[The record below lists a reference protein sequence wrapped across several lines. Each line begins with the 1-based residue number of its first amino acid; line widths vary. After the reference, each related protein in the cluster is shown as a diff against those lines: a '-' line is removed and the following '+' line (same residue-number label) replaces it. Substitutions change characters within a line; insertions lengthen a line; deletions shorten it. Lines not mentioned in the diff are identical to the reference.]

1 MRELEENGN
10 IKLLEAQSSSLT
22 DFKCALQDSFRVAA
36 EADFGHPLDEPIPS
50 DDDIEQSFNTTG
62 AVTYWIM
69 ANDQRVGGAV
79 VVIDQMSGRNS
90 LSFFFIATSQQSRG
104 LGLKAWNAIEK
115 EFPLTKVW
123 ETVTPYFE
131 KRNIH
136 FYVNRC
142 GFKIV
147 DFYNKYLPDP
157 HQDSL
162 RFHDMGDDDEM
173 FRFEKIMENAGARK
187 REAQPGSCPRALR
200 SLDAAR

>member
-10 IKLLEAQSSSLT
+10 IKLLEAEPSSLNE
-22 DFKCALQDSFRVAA
+22 FKCALQDSFRVAA
-36 EADFGHPLDEPIPS
+36 EADFGRPLDEPIPS
-50 DDDIEQSFNTTG
+50 DEDIEKSFNTTG
-62 AVTYWIM
+62 AVIYWIM
-69 ANDQRVGGAV
+69 ADGHRVGGAV
-79 VVIDQMSGRNS
+79 VVIDQLSGRNS

-104 LGLKAWNAIEK
+104 LGLKAWKAIEK

-147 DFYNKYLPDP
+147 EFYNKYRPDP
-157 HQDSL
+157 HQDS
-162 RFHDMGDDDEM
+162 RRTHDEGNDEEM
-173 FRFEKIMENAGARK
+173 FRFEKIMDNAGGK
-187 REAQPGSCPRALR
+187 REV
-200 SLDAAR
+200 

>member
-1 MRELEENGN
+1 MRELEESGN
-10 IKLLEAQSSSLT
+10 IKLIEAEPSSLT
-22 DFKCALQDSFRVAA
+22 EFKSALQDSFRVAA

-147 DFYNKYLPDP
+147 DFYNKYHPDP

-187 REAQPGSCPRALR
+187 REAQPGGCPRALR
-200 SLDAAR
+200 SLDATR

>member
-1 MRELEENGN
+1 MRELEKNVN
-10 IKLLEAQSSSLT
+10 IKLLEVEQSGLIE
-22 DFKCALQDSFRVAA
+22 FKFALQDSFRVAV
-36 EADFGHPLDEPIPS
+36 ETDLGRPLEEPIPS
-50 DDDIEQSFNTTG
+50 DEDIEKSVNATG

-69 ANDQRVGGAV
+69 ADEQRVGGAV
-79 VVIDQMSGRNS
+79 VVIDKMSGRNS
-90 LSFFFIATSQQSRG
+90 LSFLFMATSQQSRG
-104 LGLKAWNAIEK
+104 LGLKAWKAIEE

-147 DFYNKYLPDP
+147 DFYNKYHPDP
-157 HQDSL
+157 HQDSSQL
-162 RFHDMGDDDEM
+162 HGEGDDDEM
-173 FRFEKIMENAGARK
+173 FRFEKIIEDAGTSK
-187 REAQPGSCPRALR
+187 REAQHSDCPRSLR